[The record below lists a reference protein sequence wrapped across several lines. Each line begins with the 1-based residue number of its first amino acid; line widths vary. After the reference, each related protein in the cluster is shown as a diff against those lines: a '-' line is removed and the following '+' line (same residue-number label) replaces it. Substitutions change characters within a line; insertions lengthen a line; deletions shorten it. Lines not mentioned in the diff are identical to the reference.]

1 LSERLYPASAAVPLR
16 DDLGFSPGLAES
28 ASTARRI
35 LNPTAAVRSPASRGE
50 AFAAHAAAAKTGLSQ
65 KRAYIRL
72 LFVIDMLVVT
82 IAILVGHLIRF
93 KGAPT
98 YTDVPYLIV
107 GIGLG
112 IMWML
117 FLLGSRCYDERYLGH
132 GPDEYRRVVGAS
144 LKLAGLIAIAAY
156 LAEVE
161 VSRGFLAITFI
172 IGAVMLPVTR
182 YISRRGLHRSRSRN
196 KGWTR
201 RVLVVGD
208 ASHVIELAHQLR
220 RERYAGYQVVG
231 ACIPE
236 ALVAPVPQHLDNIP
250 VVGSFR
256 HIVEAAQAICADTVA
271 VTGSSELTARRLRR
285 LGWQMEGTG
294 IDLVLAPTLTD
305 VAGPRIHTRPLAGLS
320 LIHVESPE
328 FRGVGKAAK
337 GFVDRITAFF
347 ALLMLSPLFVCLA
360 IAIKFDTKGSV
371 FFRQTRVGLGG
382 REFDLMKFRS
392 MVADADAMLRE
403 LSEYN
408 ENDGL
413 MFKMKQD
420 PRITKVGSFLRKWS
434 LDELPQLMNVLKG
447 DMSLVGPRPPLPSEV
462 AWYDQDVARR
472 LLVKPGMTGLW
483 QVSGRSDLS
492 WEDGIR
498 LDLYYVENWSLATD
512 VTILWKTVGAVAA
525 RRGAY

>member
-1 LSERLYPASAAVPLR
+1 LSERLYPAAAGAPLR
-16 DDLGFSPGLAES
+16 DEPGWSPGIAAS
-28 ASTARRI
+28 APAPRRI
-35 LNPTAAVRSPASRGE
+35 VNPAPVRPPTSRGE
-50 AFAAHAAAAKTGLSQ
+50 AFAAHAEAAKAGLSQ
-65 KRAYIRL
+65 KRSYIRL
-72 LFVIDMLVVT
+72 IFLTDLLVVS
-82 IAILVGHLIRF
+82 IAILVGHLVRF
-93 KGAPT
+93 KGAPSGT
-98 YTDVPYLIV
+98 NVPYLLV
-107 GIGLG
+107 GVGLG
-112 IMWML
+112 VAW
-117 FLLGSRCYDERYLGH
+117 LLCLYGSRCYDEHFLGY

-144 LKLAGLIAIAAY
+144 LKLAGVIAIGAY
-156 LAEVE
+156 LAELD
-161 VSRGFLAITFI
+161 VSRGFLAITFL
-172 IGAVMLPVTR
+172 IGATVLPVTR
-182 YISRRGLHRSRSRN
+182 YVARRGLHRSRSRE

-208 ASHVIELAHQLR
+208 ASHVIELSHQLR
-220 RERYAGYQVVG
+220 RDWYAGYQVVG

-236 ALVAPVPQHLDNIP
+236 ALIAPVPQHLDGVP

-256 HIVEAAQAICADTVA
+256 HILESAEAICADTVA
-271 VTGSSELTARRLRR
+271 VTGSAELTARRLRR

-294 IDLVLAPTLTD
+294 INLVLAPTLTD

-328 FRGVGKAAK
+328 FRGARKALK
-337 GFVDRITAFF
+337 GFVDRTAAFL
-347 ALLMLSPLFVCLA
+347 ALFLVAPLFVA
-360 IAIKFDTKGSV
+360 IAIAIAINSKGPV

-382 REFDLMKFRS
+382 REFDLLKFRS
-392 MVADADAMLRE
+392 MVPDADAMLSE
-403 LSEYN
+403 LAEYN
-408 ENDGL
+408 ESNGL
-413 MFKMKQD
+413 MFKMRSD
-420 PRITKVGSFLRKWS
+420 PRITKAGAFLRKWS
-434 LDELPQLMNVLKG
+434 LDELPQLVNVLKG

-512 VTILWKTVGAVAA
+512 VLILWKTAGAVIR

>member
-1 LSERLYPASAAVPLR
+1 MSERLYSAAAAVPLR
-16 DDLGFSPGLAES
+16 DELGFSPGLAAS
-28 ASTARRI
+28 APAPRRI
-35 LNPTAAVRSPASRGE
+35 LNPPVATRPPASRGE
-50 AFAAHAAAAKTGLSQ
+50 AFAAHAAAAKAGLSQ
-65 KRAYIRL
+65 KRGYIRL
-72 LFVIDMLVVT
+72 LFITDLLVVT
-82 IAILVGHLIRF
+82 IAILMGHLVRF
-93 KGAPT
+93 QGAPT
-98 YTDVPYLIV
+98 YTNVPYLPL

-112 IMWML
+112 VLWMC

-144 LKLAGLIAIAAY
+144 LKLAGLIALAAY

-172 IGAVMLPVTR
+172 FGSILLPTTR
-182 YISRRGLHRSRSRN
+182 YIARRGLHRSRSRN

-220 RERYAGYQVVG
+220 RDWYAGYQVVG

-236 ALVAPVPQHLDNIP
+236 ALIAPVPQHLDNIP

-256 HIVEAAQAICADTVA
+256 HIVEAAEAICADTVA
-271 VTGSSELTARRLRR
+271 VTGSSELTSRRLRR

-305 VAGPRIHTRPLAGLS
+305 VAGPRIHTRPLAGLP
-320 LIHVESPE
+320 LMHVESPE
-328 FRGVGKAAK
+328 FRGIGKAVK
-337 GFVDRITAFF
+337 GFFDRLI
-347 ALLMLSPLFVCLA
+347 ALCALAVLGPLFIVLALA
-360 IAIKFDTKGSV
+360 IKLGSKGPV

-382 REFDLMKFRS
+382 REFDVLKFRS
-392 MVADADAMLRE
+392 MVVDADAMLSQ
-403 LSEYN
+403 LAEYN
-408 ENDGL
+408 ENNGL
-413 MFKMKQD
+413 MFKMKRD
-420 PRITKVGSFLRKWS
+420 PRITKVGAFLRKWS
-434 LDELPQLMNVLKG
+434 LDELPQLVNVAKG

-498 LDLYYVENWSLATD
+498 LDLYYVENWSLASD
-512 VTILWKTVGAVAA
+512 VAILWKTVGAVAA